1 MESIINFI
9 HIIIIVIIIII
20 IKSLISFMILFTF
33 D

>member
-9 HIIIIVIIIII
+9 HIIIIVIII
-20 IKSLISFMILFTF
+20 KNLINFMILFTF